1 MKNLTQSLDNQHAKA
16 HQTFYDGRYAE
27 AKELFKQLSDHAR
40 LEQLIPPVEFFLDYG
55 YLLIAEGELDGALS
69 LLEEALKHYPQHPDL
84 LARWKING
92 DLMLEMG
99 QPDYDVGMTPGT
111 QESMS
116 FLWIAPCSPDELG
129 GGQHP
134 PQLAKEISKLGFRL
148 AYCQVSSGVK
158 LELPYDFIQDP
169 FFLQRAEPT
178 AFQTER
184 YQALLR
190 PWLEDSSTCKI
201 AVFMIFS
208 PYLLSWIPYLKSK
221 GVKIIYWC
229 LDRWEKLG
237 WPDVPFETEIA
248 LIKQADGLLATAKPL
263 QKFIQQHTVQ
273 CCQWIPNGF
282 PLEAFSSDQ
291 QPQKAALESNI
302 PSDWKKGQ
310 ALTFIYWGNLANHW
324 LNWDWLVKIVQK
336 HPEWQF
342 NLIGNVR
349 EPVKSQMSY
358 PNIAFLGEKENTA
371 LMQYGRLAD
380 FGVIH
385 FMENEAIEA
394 VNPVKVYEYL
404 ACGLPVI
411 STPMPELYQMPGV
424 FQAKRLDEVE
434 AAVQQILDMT
444 SEEKMTLDKARQNFL
459 ATASWE
465 SRAKQFIQCCESWF
479 L

>member
-1 MKNLTQSLDNQHAKA
+1 MSLTIAQEMAEA
-16 HQTFYDGRYAE
+16 HQAFYDGRYHE
-27 AKELFKQLSDHAR
+27 AQGLFQQLKIHYRS
-40 LEQLIPPVEFFLDYG
+40 QQVIPPVDFYLDYG
-55 YLLIAEGELDGALS
+55 YLLIAEGALDGALS
-69 LLEEALKHYPQHPDL
+69 LLQEAIQHYPQHSDL

-99 QPDYDVGMTPGT
+99 QPDCIAGTTPVT
-111 QESMS
+111 QDQLS

-134 PQLAKEISKLGFRL
+134 PQIAKEIAKLGYHL

-178 AFQTER
+178 VFQTDR
-184 YQALLR
+184 YQALLQ
-190 PWLEDSSTCKI
+190 PWLEDSAKCKI

-208 PYLLSWIPYLKSK
+208 PYLLSWIPYLRSK

-237 WPDVPFETEIA
+237 WPDVPMKTEIA
-248 LIKQADGLLATAKPL
+248 LIQQADGLLATAKPL
-263 QKFIQQHTVQ
+263 QQFIQQHTAKA
-273 CCQWIPNGF
+273 CQLIPNGF
-282 PLEAFSSDQ
+282 PLEAFSFNSAE
-291 QPQKAALESNI
+291 PKI

-310 ALTFIYWGNLANHW
+310 ALTFVYWGNLANHW
-324 LNWDWLVKIVQK
+324 LNWDWLVNIVK
-336 HPEWQF
+336 SHPEWQF

-349 EPVKSQMSY
+349 EPIQSQMTY
-358 PNIAFLGEKENTA
+358 PNIAFLGEKENSA

-380 FGVIH
+380 FGFIH
-385 FMENEAIEA
+385 FVEDEAIEA

-411 STPMPELYQMPGV
+411 STPMPELNKMPGV
-424 FQAKRLDEVE
+424 FQAKGLGEVE
-434 AAVQQILDMT
+434 AAVQQILEMT
-444 SEEKMTLDKARQNFL
+444 PEEKMVLNTARQTFL

-465 SRAKQFIQCCESWF
+465 NRARQFLQCCEAWCFS
-479 L
+479 

>member
-134 PQLAKEISKLGFRL
+134 PQLAKEIAKLGFRL

-190 PWLEDSSTCKI
+190 PWLEDSSACKI
-201 AVFMIFS
+201 AAVS
-208 PYLLSWIPYLKSK
+208 YTHLTLP
-221 GVKIIYWC
+221 
-229 LDRWEKLG
+229 
-237 WPDVPFETEIA
+237 T
-248 LIKQADGLLATAKPL
+248 
-263 QKFIQQHTVQ
+263 
-273 CCQWIPNGF
+273 
-282 PLEAFSSDQ
+282 
-291 QPQKAALESNI
+291 KA
-302 PSDWKKGQ
+302 
-310 ALTFIYWGNLANHW
+310 
-324 LNWDWLVKIVQK
+324 
-336 HPEWQF
+336 
-342 NLIGNVR
+342 
-349 EPVKSQMSY
+349 
-358 PNIAFLGEKENTA
+358 
-371 LMQYGRLAD
+371 
-380 FGVIH
+380 
-385 FMENEAIEA
+385 
-394 VNPVKVYEYL
+394 
-404 ACGLPVI
+404 
-411 STPMPELYQMPGV
+411 
-424 FQAKRLDEVE
+424 
-434 AAVQQILDMT
+434 
-444 SEEKMTLDKARQNFL
+444 
-459 ATASWE
+459 
-465 SRAKQFIQCCESWF
+465 
-479 L
+479 